1 MSTIHTNQN
10 LQARVRGDFNPSAPT
25 MTWDR
30 TGGGTNKGF
39 QTKNA
44 EAEVDSDDL
53 LAWCDDALEEESDSL
68 KAATPI
74 STGNSNHHDPGT
86 MGSTS
91 PSNLQSHENSAC
103 GTTTEQNQEEEEEQE
118 VEQEDTELERRRL
131 EEEESIALARQIM
144 AEEALTS
151 YAMSSNFLRDNA
163 DQYSDMDLAALEAAM
178 AEEDPLAQV
187 DDDAEGEE
195 EDAELSYDAMLRLGE
210 RIGNV
215 KEERWAIVSST
226 HIEKLPTF
234 KFSPSMA
241 EGKEENHTERKC
253 QVCQCEYEAEEDLR
267 RLPCGHCF
275 HTDCVDIWLATKDSC
290 PFCRKCILQDEIH
303 D

>member
-1 MSTIHTNQN
+1 
-10 LQARVRGDFNPSAPT
+10 
-25 MTWDR
+25 
-30 TGGGTNKGF
+30 
-39 QTKNA
+39 
-44 EAEVDSDDL
+44 
-53 LAWCDDALEEESDSL
+53 
-68 KAATPI
+68 
-74 STGNSNHHDPGT
+74 
-86 MGSTS
+86 
-91 PSNLQSHENSAC
+91 
-103 GTTTEQNQEEEEEQE
+103 
-118 VEQEDTELERRRL
+118 
-131 EEEESIALARQIM
+131 M